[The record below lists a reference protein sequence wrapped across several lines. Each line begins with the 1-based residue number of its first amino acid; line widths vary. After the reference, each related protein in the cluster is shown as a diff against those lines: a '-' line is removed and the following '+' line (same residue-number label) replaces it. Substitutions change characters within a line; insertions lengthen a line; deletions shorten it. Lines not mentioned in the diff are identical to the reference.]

1 MSMEDL
7 DRQRVKSIS
16 LSPLKQNQCIS
27 IPIFTRHQWICVEK
41 THVCI
46 ADCDGLIS
54 ASIQMPTHLL
64 TYFHSSAG
72 QGEKIG

>member
-1 MSMEDL
+1 MFPFPFLRDTSGY
-7 DRQRVKSIS
+7 V
-16 LSPLKQNQCIS
+16 LK
-27 IPIFTRHQWICVEK
+27 R
-41 THVCI
+41 HVCI

-54 ASIQMPTHLL
+54 ASSQMPTHLL